1 MNILRQQSIM
11 FDGELYLRNVGNV
24 VTIGATQYGEVWFE
38 GRTIP
43 VKKLLQEHR
52 WTPYEK
58 IQPRLKL
65 VGE

>member
-1 MNILRQQSIM
+1 MNILRQQSII
-11 FDGELYLRNVGNV
+11 FDGERYLRNVGNV
-24 VTIGATQYGEVWFE
+24 VTIDATQYGEVWLE

-43 VKKLLQEHR
+43 VKKLLQERR
-52 WTPYEK
+52 WTPYEN